1 MQYVD
6 DTILMLRDKE
16 ECILNLKFIL
26 ICFYSMSGMKI
37 N

>member
-6 DTILMLRDKE
+6 DTILMLRDE